1 MNERTRKKL
10 NNVNV
15 QLKRVETYLEKL
27 LREEKLTRAEAVN
40 VLSATRL
47 TLSVR
52 DHLTEAV
59 KRQEESS

>member
-1 MNERTRKKL
+1 MNEQTRKKL

-15 QLKRVETYLEKL
+15 QLKRVETYLAKL

-59 KRQEESS
+59 KRREESS

>member
-27 LREEKLTRAEAVN
+27 LLEEKLTSAEAVN

-59 KRQEESS
+59 KRREESS

>member
-1 MNERTRKKL
+1 MNEQTRKKL

-27 LREEKLTRAEAVN
+27 LQEEKLTRAEAVN

-59 KRQEESS
+59 KRREESS

>member
-1 MNERTRKKL
+1 MNEQTRKKL

-27 LREEKLTRAEAVN
+27 LREEKLTRAEEVN

-59 KRQEESS
+59 KRREESS

>member
-1 MNERTRKKL
+1 MNEQARKKL

-27 LREEKLTRAEAVN
+27 LQEEKLTRAEAVN

-47 TLSVR
+47 TLAVR

-59 KRQEESS
+59 KRREESS

>member
-15 QLKRVETYLEKL
+15 QLKRVETYLAKL
-27 LREEKLTRAEAVN
+27 LREEELTKAEAVN

-59 KRQEESS
+59 KRREESS

>member
-1 MNERTRKKL
+1 MDEQTRKKL

-27 LREEKLTRAEAVN
+27 LLEEKLTRAEAVN

-59 KRQEESS
+59 KRREESS